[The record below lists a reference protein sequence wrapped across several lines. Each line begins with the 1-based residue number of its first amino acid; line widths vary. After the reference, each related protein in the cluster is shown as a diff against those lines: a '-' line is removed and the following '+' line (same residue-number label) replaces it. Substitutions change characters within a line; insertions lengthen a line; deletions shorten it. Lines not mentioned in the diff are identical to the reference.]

1 MEKRETK
8 DESDANLVGRFKHG
22 DEKAFNQLVLRYQKR
37 IYDLTYR
44 MVRNHQ
50 DAADLSMEVF
60 VRAYKGLAKFEER
73 SSFYVWLAKIAVN
86 LCINFSR
93 RDKFRSFLSLFDLSE
108 KPAAT
113 SSPAEK
119 MEEAELKLAIDDA
132 VKRLPARQRSA
143 FVLKYHQGLS
153 HREIAEIMGISEGA
167 AKANYFQAV
176 KKLQKLL
183 ARYR

>member
-1 MEKRETK
+1 MKEREMK
-8 DESDANLVGRFKHG
+8 DESDANLVGRFRHG
-22 DEKAFNQLVLRYQKR
+22 EEKAFNQLVLRYQKR

-93 RDKFRSFLSLFDLSE
+93 QVQIVSFTLRSFG
-108 KPAAT
+108 
-113 SSPAEK
+113 
-119 MEEAELKLAIDDA
+119 EAGCDKLTGREDGGGGVEA
-132 VKRLPARQRSA
+132 
-143 FVLKYHQGLS
+143 G
-153 HREIAEIMGISEGA
+153 HR
-167 AKANYFQAV
+167 
-176 KKLQKLL
+176 
-183 ARYR
+183 